1 MLSASLSMKI
11 PARWSNLRLA
21 LAAAGSIAVTKKPE
35 ADNVLKGDGQVQRD
49 HLADD
54 AQVVCI
60 ELNKR
65 YSGKPEAHIDVM
77 AGEGASAQAIVLIG
91 PDHRI
96 AGHK

>member
-1 MLSASLSMKI
+1 M
-11 PARWSNLRLA
+11 
-21 LAAAGSIAVTKKPE
+21 
-35 ADNVLKGDGQVQRD
+35 QRD

-60 ELNKR
+60 VLDKR
-65 YSGKPEAHIDVM
+65 YPGKPEAHIDVM

-91 PDHRI
+91 SDHRI

>member
-1 MLSASLSMKI
+1 M
-11 PARWSNLRLA
+11 
-21 LAAAGSIAVTKKPE
+21 
-35 ADNVLKGDGQVQRD
+35 QRD

-60 ELNKR
+60 VLDKP
-65 YSGKPEAHIDVM
+65 YPGKPEAHIDVM

-91 PDHRI
+91 SDHRI